1 MSYHQSD
8 DTPVTLRTRKFIIS
22 HHLLRWQWFIHRTH
36 SSRGTSRDMA
46 ISFWNTRFGFT
57 SLSAHALISIYIS
70 LIYISDTSTT
80 NASPRLAWCSYY
92 NVNRRLPCLRS
103 YIKGA
108 EGVSS
113 YPTTP
118 ITTTSAVSTPPN
130 LLFPLCRR
138 LNPTSPACRSKTA
151 ISRPFLW
158 S

>member
-8 DTPVTLRTRKFIIS
+8 DTPVTLRTRKFIINR
-22 HHLLRWQWFIHRTH
+22 HLLQRQWFIHRAH
-36 SSRGTSRDMA
+36 SSRDISRERA
-46 ISFWNTRFGFT
+46 ILSWHTRIGFT
-57 SLSAHALISIYIS
+57 SLSAHAFISIYID
-70 LIYISDTSTT
+70 ISDTSTT
-80 NASPRLAWCSYY
+80 NASPHLVSCPHY
-92 NVNRRLPCLRS
+92 NDNRRLPCLRS

-118 ITTTSAVSTPPN
+118 ITATPAVSTPPN
-130 LLFPLCRR
+130 LPFLLCRR

>member
-8 DTPVTLRTRKFIIS
+8 NTPVTLHTRKFS
-22 HHLLRWQWFIHRTH
+22 HLLQWQWFIHRTH
-36 SSRGTSRDMA
+36 SSRDTSRDMA

-80 NASPRLAWCSYY
+80 NASPHLVSCPHY
-92 NVNRRLPCLRS
+92 NDNRRLPCLRS

-118 ITTTSAVSTPPN
+118 ITAIPTVSTPPN
-130 LLFPLCRR
+130 LPFLLCRH
-138 LNPTSPACRSKTA
+138 LNPMSPACRS
-151 ISRPFLW
+151 
-158 S
+158 